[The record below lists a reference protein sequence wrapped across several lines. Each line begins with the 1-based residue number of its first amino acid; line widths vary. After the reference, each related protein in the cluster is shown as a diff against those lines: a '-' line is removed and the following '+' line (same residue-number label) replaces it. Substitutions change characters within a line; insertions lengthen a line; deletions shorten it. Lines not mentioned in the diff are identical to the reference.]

1 MPRDHPRSRR
11 VAEQIQRELAD
22 LIRLEVKDPR
32 VGMITLTEVEV
43 SRDLSHAK
51 VYFTLL
57 GDAERLA
64 ETEDG
69 LARAAG
75 FLRSELSHRMQ
86 LRTVPELHFAHDA
99 SVERGMRLSQLID
112 RAVAADSSMATQA
125 AAPRRRRTKS

>member
-75 FLRSELSHRMQ
+75 FLRSELSHRLQ

-112 RAVAADSSMATQA
+112 RAVAADSSMAAQA
-125 AAPRRRRTKS
+125 TAPRRRRTKS